1 VSTPGKQQ
9 LFPCNRPVAE
19 AGMSDVSY
27 AFVMFFRGV
36 SICNEVR
43 ALLDLTSAVLGSAG
57 VPTLVA

>member
-1 VSTPGKQQ
+1 
-9 LFPCNRPVAE
+9 
-19 AGMSDVSY
+19 MSGVSY

-36 SICNEVR
+36 SICNEVQ